1 VAAMGQ
7 RADDDDDM
15 PSGDA
20 APVGAS
26 DGPTEPVG
34 PDHETTPDADL
45 SRDDAPAAPEAPRP
59 RPGLPLRLLLLVV
72 FVNGLLAVGLLV
84 LRPPWRVAQPD
95 TVPALPS
102 QVAELQARV
111 ARGEHGTPYTL
122 TLTDDEL
129 TATARYFL
137 AQQPDVPFAQVRL
150 AVVDG
155 HLEATGVTAGLAV
168 AVPVRVVANVAAQ
181 NGAPIMTVSDV
192 DIGGLALPS
201 FVREQILAEA
211 NRAVDLS
218 RYALPMTVDTIT
230 LRPGAF
236 EARGTLK

>member
-1 VAAMGQ
+1 MGQ
-7 RADDDDDM
+7 LAEDDDDL
-15 PSGDA
+15 PSGDGA
-20 APVGAS
+20 ATAGAN
-26 DGPTEPVG
+26 DGPTEQVG
-34 PDHETTPDADL
+34 SDQEAASDPDA
-45 SRDDAPAAPEAPRP
+45 SKDDAPSAPETPQP
-59 RPGLPLRLLLLVV
+59 RPGLPLRLLLLVAV
-72 FVNGLLAVGLLV
+72 VNGLLAVGLLI

-95 TVPALPS
+95 TVPVLPA

-137 AQQPDVPFAQVRL
+137 AQQPDVPFSQVWL

-181 NGAPIMTVSDV
+181 NGSPVLTVSDL

-201 FVREQILAEA
+201 FVHDQILAEA

-218 RYALPMTVDTIT
+218 RYALPMTVDTVT